1 MNMINKCPK
10 ARKGRS
16 ARREDQMSDNT
27 QNRNARRNGKSRRE
41 VLRMAGAA
49 GAAAAGF
56 PLVGVARA
64 DSAKLKIGYIA
75 CMSGPRTDFGITA
88 PWVLD
93 RVKAVL
99 KD

>member
-1 MNMINKCPK
+1 
-10 ARKGRS
+10 
-16 ARREDQMSDNT
+16 MSDST

-49 GAAAAGF
+49 GAAATVGF

-64 DSAKLKIGYIA
+64 DTAKLKIGYIA

-93 RVKAVL
+93 RVKATL
-99 KD
+99 KDGLNIGGKNTPLNSS

>member
-1 MNMINKCPK
+1 
-10 ARKGRS
+10 
-16 ARREDQMSDNT
+16 MSDST

-99 KD
+99 KDGLNIGGKN

>member
-1 MNMINKCPK
+1 
-10 ARKGRS
+10 
-16 ARREDQMSDNT
+16 MSDST

-64 DSAKLKIGYIA
+64 DSAELKIGYIS
-75 CMSGPRTDFGITA
+75 CMSGPRTDFGVTRSDTQCRLPMKRKGGA
-88 PWVLD
+88 GCE
-93 RVKAVL
+93 
-99 KD
+99 